1 MRFPFICSNI
11 PTAPTY
17 GVYLFRLVRYSSGY
31 GSYQD
36 FLDRVL
42 LLTRKLLNKVAI
54 LVMFKSSLREFY
66 GRRYCLDNRY
76 GISVINDHV
85 VYTFFLFLLVI
96 LFSVC
101 RFTHS
106 DYPFGIFKLFLS
118 VLRFTNPDY
127 PFGMF
132 ELSFLSICRY

>member
-1 MRFPFICSNI
+1 
-11 PTAPTY
+11 
-17 GVYLFRLVRYSSGY
+17 
-31 GSYQD
+31 
-36 FLDRVL
+36 
-42 LLTRKLLNKVAI
+42 
-54 LVMFKSSLREFY
+54 MFKSSLREFY

-76 GISVINDHV
+76 GISVTNDHV

-127 PFGMF
+127 PFGIF
-132 ELSFLSICRY
+132 ELSFLSICRYQNVLKLRRKFVANRKLRSIKNIKILKRLWGKLYVIFITMCMERDPFPQCRIQDI